1 MSEMNIITKK
11 IIAEKILNAI
21 SHSGIMKSEAA
32 RQLEIN
38 PANIS
43 FLKDESKLKDISIN
57 VWEKMRNWINEGRS
71 FRTDSDA
78 PPMPTERMHPSALT
92 EKEQKALDKLKPVEV
107 SPAKSMLTMRTD
119 GSIHRADGSPPLQ
132 PHASNENSGELLP
145 GEDEIKVKVRPEA
158 LRKRASELNVSS
170 EVDQLKKK
178 MTIVAD
184 QSKLPEYIAQLIK
197 DKLFSNMVDS
207 VEVVVNLK

>member
-1 MSEMNIITKK
+1 MSEMNLITKK

-21 SHSGIMKSEAA
+21 SHSGIMQNDAA

-57 VWEKMRNWINEGRS
+57 VWEKMRNWINEGKK
-71 FRTDSDA
+71 FTIPNGM
-78 PPMPTERMHPSALT
+78 PPAEPERMHPSVLT
-92 EKEQKALDKLKPVEV
+92 EKEQKTLDKLKPVEV
-107 SPAKSMLTMRTD
+107 PPAKSMITLRTD
-119 GSIHRADGSPPLQ
+119 GGIDRT
-132 PHASNENSGELLP
+132 ENSDELLP

-158 LRKRASELNVSS
+158 LRKRVSELNVSA
-170 EVDQLKKK
+170 EVDQIKKK

-197 DKLFSNMVDS
+197 DKLFTNMVDS

>member
-1 MSEMNIITKK
+1 MSEMNLITKK

-21 SHSGIMKSEAA
+21 SHSGIMQNDAA

-57 VWEKMRNWINEGRS
+57 VWEKMRNWINEGKK
-71 FRTDSDA
+71 FTIPNGM
-78 PPMPTERMHPSALT
+78 PPAEPERMHPSVLT

-107 SPAKSMLTMRTD
+107 PPAKSMLTMRTD
-119 GSIHRADGSPPLQ
+119 GSIHRADGSHPLQ
-132 PHASNENSGELLP
+132 PSASSDNSGELLP

-158 LRKRASELNVSS
+158 LRKRASELNVSAS
-170 EVDQLKKK
+170 VNTLKKK

-197 DKLFSNMVDS
+197 DKLFTNMVDS